1 LSKAFL
7 LKKVVLFLYQVTNK
21 GIYHTLK
28 IKIMEILFSKLSSK
42 VVKAPLYAGGEFLYT
57 QGKTKSL
64 KCKKVGYELFLC
76 TYQTD
81 VYDGYE
87 DKYLINQ
94 QKIKN
99 VFL

>member
-1 LSKAFL
+1 M
-7 LKKVVLFLYQVTNK
+7 YQVTNK

>member
-1 LSKAFL
+1 M
-7 LKKVVLFLYQVTNK
+7 YQVTNK
-21 GIYHTLK
+21 EFITLQK
-28 IKIMEILFSKLSSK
+28 IKIMEILFSKLSSE

-57 QGKTKSL
+57 KGKTKSL

-94 QKIKN
+94 Q
-99 VFL
+99 